1 MDGALQEVDD
11 LLIQLSKDR
20 LNEMGTLKAD
30 FSITISRKLVME
42 RCSMK
47 MT

>member
-1 MDGALQEVDD
+1 MDGALQEVHY
-11 LLIQLSKDR
+11 LLIHLSKDR
-20 LNEMGTLKAD
+20 LNEMGDIERD
-30 FSITISRKLVME
+30 FSITISRELVME